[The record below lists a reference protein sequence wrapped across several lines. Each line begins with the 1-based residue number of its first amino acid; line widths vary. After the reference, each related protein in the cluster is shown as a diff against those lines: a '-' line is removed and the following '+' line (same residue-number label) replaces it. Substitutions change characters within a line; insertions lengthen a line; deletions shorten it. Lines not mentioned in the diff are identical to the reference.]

1 MIRRRHKLSLS
12 KKLTS
17 ISITAILPM
26 VILSIY
32 LLWALSD
39 AASAYSDINKNISY
53 ANEYVHNFKERID
66 YTLYLAVIGNKPIE
80 ELGVGKTTVNGI
92 VTVNP
97 YSYMKELES
106 ACSRLSDTATVNSS
120 TNQMMRTKNT
130 INALRKSVI
139 NLEKNIKKGSLY
151 DDNMNSLDQNIYA
164 LTSLIQS
171 GLQNYIYTETTNYEN
186 VKAELDKKNALM
198 VTTCL
203 ITLLV
208 VIIITASLTTS
219 AVKSVTTPIRK
230 LCDQTSKVAKGDFT
244 ANTKVESIDEIA
256 ILTRNFNDMT
266 QEIGILVEDIKKNQ
280 ENLHLIE
287 MKLLQAQINPHF
299 LYNTLDTIVWLAEMK
314 KNEEVVAIVT
324 YLSSFF
330 RTTLSKGKDFIT
342 IQEEELHVESYMNI
356 QKFRYQDVMDFE
368 IHIDKELYP
377 YTIPKLMLQ
386 PLAENAL
393 VHGVRNKR
401 GNGHILIT
409 GKKDGDNI
417 IFQVADDGRGMDKKE
432 LDKLRQCIANNNNNA
447 TDNGGFGI
455 VNVNQRIRSYYGKD
469 YGVSFESELGRG
481 TTATITI
488 AAKNIQ
494 HFS

>member
-1 MIRRRHKLSLS
+1 
-12 KKLTS
+12 
-17 ISITAILPM
+17 
-26 VILSIY
+26 
-32 LLWALSD
+32 
-39 AASAYSDINKNISY
+39 
-53 ANEYVHNFKERID
+53 
-66 YTLYLAVIGNKPIE
+66 
-80 ELGVGKTTVNGI
+80 
-92 VTVNP
+92 
-97 YSYMKELES
+97 
-106 ACSRLSDTATVNSS
+106 
-120 TNQMMRTKNT
+120 
-130 INALRKSVI
+130 
-139 NLEKNIKKGSLY
+139 
-151 DDNMNSLDQNIYA
+151 
-164 LTSLIQS
+164 
-171 GLQNYIYTETTNYEN
+171 
-186 VKAELDKKNALM
+186 
-198 VTTCL
+198 
-203 ITLLV
+203 
-208 VIIITASLTTS
+208 
-219 AVKSVTTPIRK
+219 
-230 LCDQTSKVAKGDFT
+230 
-244 ANTKVESIDEIA
+244 
-256 ILTRNFNDMT
+256 
-266 QEIGILVEDIKKNQ
+266 
-280 ENLHLIE
+280 
-287 MKLLQAQINPHF
+287 
-299 LYNTLDTIVWLAEMK
+299 MK

>member
-1 MIRRRHKLSLS
+1 MIHHRRLSLS
-12 KKLTS
+12 KKLIS
-17 ISITAILPM
+17 ISITAIFPM
-26 VILSIY
+26 ILLASY

-39 AASAYSDINKNISY
+39 AANAYSDINKNISY
-53 ANEYVHNFKERID
+53 ANEYVQNFKERID
-66 YTLYLAVIGNKPIE
+66 YTMYLAVIGNKSIK

-92 VTVNP
+92 ITVNP

-106 ACSRLSDTATVNSS
+106 ACSSLSDTATVKSN
-120 TNQMMRTKNT
+120 TNQMQRTKNT
-130 INALRKSVI
+130 LSALLKSI
-139 NLEKNIKKGSLY
+139 QKLEKNITERASY
-151 DDNMNSLDQNIYA
+151 DENIAILDRDIYA
-164 LTSLIQS
+164 LTALVQS
-171 GLQNYIYTETTNYEN
+171 GLQNYIYTETTNFEN
-186 VKAELDKKNALM
+186 VKADLDKKNKQM

-203 ITLLV
+203 ITLLL
-208 VIIITASLTTS
+208 VILITSSLTIN
-219 AVKSVTTPIRK
+219 AVKSVTNPIRK

-244 ANTKVESIDEIA
+244 ANTQVESINEIA

-314 KNEEVVAIVT
+314 KNDEVVAIVT
-324 YLSSFF
+324 YLSAFF

-342 IQEEELHVESYMNI
+342 IQEEELHVESYMKI

-368 IHIDKELYP
+368 IRIDHELYP
-377 YTIPKLMLQ
+377 YTHPTLMLQ

-401 GNGHILIT
+401 GNGHISIT
-409 GKKDGDNI
+409 GRKDGDKI
-417 IFQVADDGRGMDKKE
+417 IFQVVDDGRGMDKHE
-432 LDKLRQCIANNNNNA
+432 LYKLRQCIANNNNNA

-455 VNVNQRIRSYYGKD
+455 VNVNQRIRSYYGEN
-469 YGVSFESELGRG
+469 YGISFESELGKG

-488 AAKNIQ
+488 AAKNI
-494 HFS
+494 

>member
-1 MIRRRHKLSLS
+1 MMHRRQLSLS

-17 ISITAILPM
+17 ISATAILPM
-26 VILSIY
+26 IILSSY

-39 AASAYSDINKNISY
+39 ATNAYSDINRNISY
-53 ANEYVHNFKERID
+53 ANEYVQNFKERID
-66 YTLYLAVIGNKPIE
+66 YTMYLSVIGNKKIK

-97 YSYMKELES
+97 YSYMRELNS
-106 ACSRLSDTATVNSS
+106 ACSSLSETATVSS
-120 TNQMMRTKNT
+120 NTNQMKRTKNT
-130 INALRKSVI
+130 LNALRKSI
-139 NLEKNIKKGSLY
+139 EKLQKNINEGAPY
-151 DDNMNSLDQNIYA
+151 DENMDILDQDIYV
-164 LTSLIQS
+164 LTSLVQS
-171 GLQNYIYTETTNYEN
+171 GLQNYIYTETTNFEN
-186 VKAELDKKNALM
+186 VKANLDKKNKQM

-203 ITLLV
+203 VTLLLV
-208 VIIITASLTTS
+208 SLITASLTTN
-219 AVKSVTTPIRK
+219 AVKSVTNPIRK

-244 ANTKVESIDEIA
+244 ANTKVESINEIA

-266 QEIGILVEDIKKNQ
+266 QEIGLLVEDIKKNQ

-314 KNEEVVAIVT
+314 KNDEVVAIVT

-401 GNGHILIT
+401 GKSHISIT
-409 GKKDGDNI
+409 GRKDGENI
-417 IFQVADDGRGMDKKE
+417 IFQVIDDGRGMDKEE
-432 LDKLRQCIANNNNNA
+432 LLKLRQCIAHNNNNA

-455 VNVNQRIRSYYGKD
+455 VNVNQRIKSYYGDD
-469 YGVSFESELGRG
+469 YGISYESELGKG
-481 TTATITI
+481 TAATITI

-494 HFS
+494 PFS

>member
-1 MIRRRHKLSLS
+1 MHRRQLSLS

-17 ISITAILPM
+17 ISVTAILPM
-26 VILSIY
+26 IILSSY

-39 AASAYSDINKNISY
+39 ATNAYSDINKNISY
-53 ANEYVHNFKERID
+53 ANEYVQNFKERID
-66 YTLYLAVIGNKPIE
+66 YTMYLSVIGNKTIK

-97 YSYMKELES
+97 YSYMRELDS
-106 ACSRLSDTATVNSS
+106 ACSSLSETATVSS
-120 TNQMMRTKNT
+120 NTNQMKRTKNT
-130 INALRKSVI
+130 LNALRKSIENLQNNI
-139 NLEKNIKKGSLY
+139 NKGASY
-151 DDNMNSLDQNIYA
+151 DDNMDILDQDIYA

-171 GLQNYIYTETTNYEN
+171 GLQNYIYTETTNFEN
-186 VKAELDKKNALM
+186 VKANLDKQNKQM

-203 ITLLV
+203 VTLLLV
-208 VIIITASLTTS
+208 SLITASLTTN
-219 AVKSVTTPIRK
+219 AVKSVTNPIRK

-266 QEIGILVEDIKKNQ
+266 QEIGLLVEDIKQNQ

-314 KNEEVVAIVT
+314 KNDEVVAIVT

-342 IQEEELHVESYMNI
+342 IQEEKLHVESYMNI

-401 GNGHILIT
+401 GNSHISIT
-409 GKKDGDNI
+409 GRKDGDNI
-417 IFQVADDGRGMDKKE
+417 IFQVIDDGRGMDKKE
-432 LDKLRQCIANNNNNA
+432 LQKLRQCIANNSNNA

-455 VNVNQRIRSYYGKD
+455 VNVNQRIRSYYGD
-469 YGVSFESELGRG
+469 EYGISYESELGKG
-481 TTATITI
+481 TVATITI

-494 HFS
+494 HLS

>member
-1 MIRRRHKLSLS
+1 MR
-12 KKLTS
+12 
-17 ISITAILPM
+17 
-26 VILSIY
+26 
-32 LLWALSD
+32 
-39 AASAYSDINKNISY
+39 
-53 ANEYVHNFKERID
+53 
-66 YTLYLAVIGNKPIE
+66 
-80 ELGVGKTTVNGI
+80 ELD
-92 VTVNP
+92 
-97 YSYMKELES
+97 S
-106 ACSRLSDTATVNSS
+106 ACSSLSETATVSS
-120 TNQMMRTKNT
+120 NTNQMKRTKNT
-130 INALRKSVI
+130 LNALRKSIENLQNNI
-139 NLEKNIKKGSLY
+139 NKGASY
-151 DDNMNSLDQNIYA
+151 DDNMDILDQDIYA

-171 GLQNYIYTETTNYEN
+171 GLQNYIYTETTNFEN
-186 VKAELDKKNALM
+186 VKANLDKQNKQM

-203 ITLLV
+203 VTLLLV
-208 VIIITASLTTS
+208 SLITASLTTN
-219 AVKSVTTPIRK
+219 AVKSVTNPIRK

-266 QEIGILVEDIKKNQ
+266 QEIGLLVEDIKQNQ

-314 KNEEVVAIVT
+314 KNDEVVAIVT

-342 IQEEELHVESYMNI
+342 IQEEKLHVESYMNI

-401 GNGHILIT
+401 GNSHISIT
-409 GKKDGDNI
+409 GRKDGDNI
-417 IFQVADDGRGMDKKE
+417 IFQVIDDGRGMDKKE
-432 LDKLRQCIANNNNNA
+432 LQKLRQCIANNSNNA

-455 VNVNQRIRSYYGKD
+455 VNVNQRIRSYYGD
-469 YGVSFESELGRG
+469 EYGISYESELGKG
-481 TTATITI
+481 TVATITI

>member
-1 MIRRRHKLSLS
+1 MMHRRQLSLS

-17 ISITAILPM
+17 ISATAILPM
-26 VILSIY
+26 IILSSY

-39 AASAYSDINKNISY
+39 ATNAYSDINRNISY
-53 ANEYVHNFKERID
+53 ANEYVQNFKERID
-66 YTLYLAVIGNKPIE
+66 YTMYLSVIGNKKIK

-97 YSYMKELES
+97 YSYMRELNS
-106 ACSRLSDTATVNSS
+106 ACSSLSETATVSS
-120 TNQMMRTKNT
+120 NTNQMKRTKNT
-130 INALRKSVI
+130 LNALRKSI
-139 NLEKNIKKGSLY
+139 EKLQKNINEGAPY
-151 DDNMNSLDQNIYA
+151 DENMDILDQDIYV
-164 LTSLIQS
+164 LTSLVQS
-171 GLQNYIYTETTNYEN
+171 GLQNYIYTETTNFEN
-186 VKAELDKKNALM
+186 VKANLDKKNKQM

-203 ITLLV
+203 VTLLLV
-208 VIIITASLTTS
+208 SLITASLTTN
-219 AVKSVTTPIRK
+219 AVKSVTNPIRK

-244 ANTKVESIDEIA
+244 ANTKVESINEIA

-266 QEIGILVEDIKKNQ
+266 QEIGLLVEDIKKNQ

-314 KNEEVVAIVT
+314 KNDEVVAIVT

-377 YTIPKLMLQ
+377 
-386 PLAENAL
+386 
-393 VHGVRNKR
+393 
-401 GNGHILIT
+401 
-409 GKKDGDNI
+409 
-417 IFQVADDGRGMDKKE
+417 
-432 LDKLRQCIANNNNNA
+432 
-447 TDNGGFGI
+447 
-455 VNVNQRIRSYYGKD
+455 
-469 YGVSFESELGRG
+469 
-481 TTATITI
+481 
-488 AAKNIQ
+488 
-494 HFS
+494 